1 MRTVKRSLNGDHPL
15 VEIQMEAPPL
25 PSQTT
30 KMLGSVF
37 ALGKKET
44 SAFLKLPRLTDKSY
58 ADIERKLDRSKR
70 LHKALPYLL
79 KSIFRIGIWEGL
91 SIENKPGYFK
101 KQDLFLIG
109 NLARQELAKA
119 LLLMSEYDRE
129 QALFWWMQI
138 GIKQSVWK
146 RYYFGSLSIS
156 RLACGLAEIGAIV
169 RWPTILESCNHRIN
183 LLARFRGHAESLCMM
198 INSRVEE
205 PCMSFRVLTREH
217 THKLTPKEERLVQGV
232 QDFFGRQF
240 RGVWRPVS
248 VSVSSLTL
256 DTGNLTS
263 NPEFA
268 EKVREMVQEVV
279 TDLNTF

>member
-1 MRTVKRSLNGDHPL
+1 MRIVKRSLNGSHAL
-15 VEIQMEAPPL
+15 VEILLEAPPL
-25 PSQTT
+25 PQQTT

-37 ALGKKET
+37 TLGKKET
-44 SAFLKLPRLTDKSY
+44 NAFLKLPRLTDKTY
-58 ADIERKLDRSKR
+58 AGLERKLERSER
-70 LHKALPYLL
+70 LHPALPYLL

-91 SIENKPGYFK
+91 GGENKPGYFK
-101 KQDLFLIG
+101 RQDLFMIG
-109 NLARQELAKA
+109 NSARQELAKA
-119 LLLMSEYDRE
+119 LLLMSEHDRE
-129 QALFWWMQI
+129 QALFWWLQI

-146 RYYFGSLSIS
+146 RHFFGSLSIS

-169 RWPTILESCNHRIN
+169 RWPTILESCSHRIN

-217 THKLTPKEERLVQGV
+217 THKLTPREARLVQGV

-248 VSVSSLTL
+248 ISVSSLTL

-263 NPEFA
+263 NPEFVG
-268 EKVREMVQEVV
+268 KVRGMVQEVV
-279 TDLNTF
+279 TDLNAF